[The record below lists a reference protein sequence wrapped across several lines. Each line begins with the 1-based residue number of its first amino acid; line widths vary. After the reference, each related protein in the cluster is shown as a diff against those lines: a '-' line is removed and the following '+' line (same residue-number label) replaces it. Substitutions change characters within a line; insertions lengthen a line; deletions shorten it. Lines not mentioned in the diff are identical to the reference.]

1 MSKLEKC
8 EKEKEE
14 YLNGWKRAKADLI
27 NYKKEESERTQ
38 RLIDYNTEKIVMEI
52 LPIMDSFN
60 VALKEL
66 NEEDSFVKGFQQIES
81 FLVKFLK
88 DKEVNEIEC
97 LGKQFDPFFHEAVE
111 MIEKEGESGTII
123 EIFQKGYMI
132 KDKVLRP
139 VKVKIIK

>member
-1 MSKLEKC
+1 MDDKL
-8 EKEKEE
+8 
-14 YLNGWKRAKADLI
+14 D
-27 NYKKEESERTQ
+27 ESLYMARLAEQTERWE
-38 RLIDYNTEKIVMEI
+38 DMVKYMK
-52 LPIMDSFN
+52 N
-60 VALKEL
+60 VVELKKEL